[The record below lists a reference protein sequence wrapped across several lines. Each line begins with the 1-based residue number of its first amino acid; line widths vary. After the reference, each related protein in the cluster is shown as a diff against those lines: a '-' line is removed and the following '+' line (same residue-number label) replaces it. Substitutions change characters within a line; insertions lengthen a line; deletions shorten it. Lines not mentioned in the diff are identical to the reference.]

1 MRKTHL
7 YDQDDSYLRIAEK
20 TDESYKALVNELYE
34 HLRSDSNSYLS
45 LDLSINQVVGN
56 MSLIKNTSLA
66 VLLKEDLQK
75 KMDDEMKGLRI
86 EK

>member
-34 HLRSDSNSYLS
+34 HLRSDSNSYLG

>member
-20 TDESYKALVNELYE
+20 TDESYKALVNELYD
-34 HLRSDSNSYLS
+34 HLRSNSNSYLG
-45 LDLSINQVVGN
+45 LDYGINQVVAN
-56 MSLIKNTSLA
+56 MRFINNIGLANLIKA
-66 VLLKEDLQK
+66 DLQK
-75 KMDDEMKGLRI
+75 KMDDEMKGLKI

>member
-34 HLRSDSNSYLS
+34 HLRSDSNSYLG

-66 VLLKEDLQK
+66 VLLKEDLQN